1 MTLAHAGLAGA
12 MPLHRRR
19 HANVV
24 KISKRREF
32 TLVPRGTLGLTWT
45 PGLGAVRNLIFLL
58 LVVFSWFTPSALGRG
73 GPGGRVEGTVFVG
86 NAGDQSYV
94 AGAKVLASGPVMI
107 ETETDIDGKY
117 AFVAVPPGNY
127 TVDASF
133 SDLNAVQTITVEAN
147 QLVQVP
153 LRLKPPEIKTSVT
166 VTASAE
172 DAKVPAAAETIS
184 EKIVQN
190 APNIDEQFESSL
202 PLVPG
207 VVRGPD
213 GLMNLKGTRNAQSGA
228 LVNSANVTDPAT
240 GSPALS
246 LPLDVVSSVQ
256 VISNPYDPEYGKLT
270 GAVSNVETKTGN
282 YEGYHF
288 SIQNILP
295 RPRERGGSIVGIGA
309 FTPRMTFTGPLVKDK
324 IAITQSFEY
333 RFVRTPV
340 T

>member
-1 MTLAHAGLAGA
+1 MLLSGYLPETTQSKPASQ
-12 MPLHRRR
+12 
-19 HANVV
+19 
-24 KISKRREF
+24 ISRLYR
-32 TLVPRGTLGLTWT
+32 
-45 PGLGAVRNLIFLL
+45 
-58 LVVFSWFTPSALGRG
+58 PS
-73 GPGGRVEGTVFVG
+73 
-86 NAGDQSYV
+86 QS
-94 AGAKVLASGPVMI
+94 KPIRLFKSH
-107 ETETDIDGKY
+107 
-117 AFVAVPPGNY
+117 
-127 TVDASF
+127 
-133 SDLNAVQTITVEAN
+133 SDCVQTITVEAN
-147 QLVQVP
+147 QVVQVP

-295 RPRERGGSIVGIGA
+295 RPRER
-309 FTPRMTFTGPLVKDK
+309 
-324 IAITQSFEY
+324 
-333 RFVRTPV
+333 
-340 T
+340 